1 MKFFER
7 IKNRK
12 LYASAKKMPD
22 QVIKFLFM
30 EKTYVL
36 EKFDLNF
43 NQDLDQKGKPDGL
56 PKGGI
61 MTLTF
66 GETPDYAVNEWM
78 CRENVLRDGEIR
90 FQSGDI
96 KIRKGA
102 DLIISFKD
110 AYCIKY
116 HKSIRNGNFFTTIT
130 ISPRTVKIGNE
141 EFTNRWK
148 LPEDLPYYIRSGR
161 S

>member
-1 MKFFER
+1 M
-7 IKNRK
+7 
-12 LYASAKKMPD
+12 YASAKKLPD

-30 EKTYVL
+30 GKTYIL
-36 EKFDLNF
+36 EDFELNF
-43 NQDLDQKGKPDGL
+43 NQELDRKGNPDGL
-56 PKGGI
+56 PKGGL

-66 GETPDYAVNEWM
+66 GETPDYTINEWM
-78 CRENVLRDGEIR
+78 CRENLLRDGEIR

-96 KIRKGA
+96 QVRKGA
-102 DLIISFKD
+102 DLVISFRD

-116 HKSIRNGNFFTTIT
+116 HKSIRAEGFFTTLT
-130 ISPRTVKIGNE
+130 LSPRTVQIGNE

-148 LPEDLPYYIRSGR
+148 LSEELPYYIRSGK